1 MSVEKKGDV
10 YWMQEALTLARQAG
24 DEGEVPVGAIV
35 VIDNNI
41 VGQGFNQP
49 ISSCDPTAHAEIIAL
64 RDAAKNIGNY
74 RLVNA
79 TIYVTLEPCTMCAG
93 AIVHSR
99 VKRLIYGAKEP
110 KAGAIE
116 SQAELLRAPYIN
128 YRVEV
133 EGGICEQESS
143 ELISAFFT
151 GRRAQQREQKKK
163 EENE

>member
-1 MSVEKKGDV
+1 
-10 YWMQEALTLARQAG
+10 
-24 DEGEVPVGAIV
+24 
-35 VIDNNI
+35 
-41 VGQGFNQP
+41 
-49 ISSCDPTAHAEIIAL
+49 
-64 RDAAKNIGNY
+64 
-74 RLVNA
+74 
-79 TIYVTLEPCTMCAG
+79 MCAG